1 MYINNSENL
10 IGMMEKKSFLDDRG
24 VTRERNACL
33 SKRVNLEVGGVEGGS
48 LGSDEGIRYT
58 SLSES

>member
-1 MYINNSENL
+1 
-10 IGMMEKKSFLDDRG
+10 MMEKKSFLDDRG